1 MENIKIVVADD
12 GSTACK
18 LAFFDESNKEKVVTL
33 ISSNRA
39 ELGRGFNF
47 GSLNYIYTTNLDKG
61 TKYTFSD
68 EKDALPTSNRSFQY
82 HEQCR
87 ASVHHAL
94 VKSEIKADN
103 IKLCVTLP
111 INQFYNN
118 DGTENTE
125 NIANKKQTHL
135 DYISS
140 DNHKTYKICEVV
152 VYPEGIPAMLLALED
167 DILPTDTSLLIDI
180 GGTTADLCLFNGKLN
195 NIINMDSLNIGMS
208 AIMDS
213 MRSELNQ
220 NMNNIYTMHLDFILR
235 NFDKPEEI
243 TKNIHC
249 NIDVMQ
255 HARKI
260 LEKLYRN
267 IVEFNKGSFTNTR
280 IYLTGG
286 GAKILNVFLAENG
299 VSSKIIDNSET
310 ALAKSILLLNQ

>member
-1 MENIKIVVADD
+1 MTDIKLVVADD

-18 LAFFDESNKEKVVTL
+18 LAFFNEEDKDEVSTL

-39 ELGRGFNF
+39 ELGCGFSF
-47 GSLNYIYTTNLDKG
+47 GTLNYSYTTNDELK

-68 EKDALPTSNRSFQY
+68 EKDALPTSNKAFQY
-82 HEQCR
+82 HEQSR

-94 VKSEIKADN
+94 VKSGIKADN

-118 DGTENTE
+118 DGTENTI
-125 NIANKKQTHL
+125 NIAKKKETHL
-135 DYISS
+135 GYISS
-140 DNHKTYKICEVV
+140 DNHKTYNICDVV
-152 VYPEGIPAMLLALED
+152 VYPEGIPAMLLALDD

-195 NIINMDSLNIGMS
+195 NIMNMDSLNCGMTS
-208 AIMDS
+208 IMDS
-213 MRSELNQ
+213 IKSELNQ
-220 NMNNIYTMHLDFILR
+220 SMNNIYTMHLDFILR
-235 NFDKPEEI
+235 NFNNPEEI
-243 TKNIHC
+243 YKNIHC
-249 NIDVMQ
+249 DVDVMK
-255 HARKI
+255 HARPI

-267 IVEFNKGSFTNTR
+267 IVEFNKGAFTNTR

-286 GAKILNVFLAENG
+286 GAIILNAFLTENG